1 MCCPASPPF
10 DLDSLWLAQIPSWLF
25 LPCINSKC
33 VLVIKAN
40 FSLPSTLWSEKAAVN
55 RCAPYDS
62 SLLAFCSLKVNGQ
75 GCTFGKLGLQHSPEI
90 FVQGGGLRGCGEG
103 VDGLWSG
110 MVTLYRENDA
120 FWKKKMGHW
129 KSPAMRGSRTVAFF
143 QPPSCTEFL
152 LPVPCWRPR
161 VPERTCGDNLVPVHA
176 SLAIYLKLTIG
187 FLPFT
192 SRFPN
197 LESLRLDFLLGWKSS

>member
-120 FWKKKMGHW
+120 FWKKKKWATG
-129 KSPAMRGSRTVAFF
+129 SPQPWEVAGLWLFSS
-143 QPPSCTEFL
+143 PHPVLSSYCLSLAGDREFL
-152 LPVPCWRPR
+152 R
-161 VPERTCGDNLVPVHA
+161 GLVV
-176 SLAIYLKLTIG
+176 IIWC
-187 FLPFT
+187 PFMLHLQ
-192 SRFPN
+192 FI
-197 LESLRLDFLLGWKSS
+197 